1 MSNHGAEGSSGAPGA
16 GDNLEYRVARL
27 KERIAAGPQ
36 AELGVR
42 LEVRGDAVLLTGT
55 VPTAHCR
62 DEICRTVDEEL
73 TGHQV
78 HCDVVVADA
87 SSPDRAEDLA

>member
-1 MSNHGAEGSSGAPGA
+1 MSNHGAERSSGAPGA

-27 KERIAAGPQ
+27 KERIAAGPL

-42 LEVRGDAVLLTGT
+42 LEVRGEAVLLTGT
-55 VPTAHCR
+55 VPTTHCR
-62 DEICRTVDEEL
+62 DEICRVVDEEL
-73 TGHQV
+73 VGHRV

-87 SSPDRAEDLA
+87 SSPDHVEDLA

>member
-1 MSNHGAEGSSGAPGA
+1 MSNHGTQRPPGAPGA

-27 KERIAAGPQ
+27 KERIVAGPL

-42 LEVRGDAVLLTGT
+42 LEVHGEAVLLTGT
-55 VPTAHCR
+55 VPTAYCR
-62 DEICRTVDEEL
+62 DEICRLVDEEL
-73 TGHQV
+73 AGNQV

-87 SSPDRAEDLA
+87 SCPDHAEDLA